1 MYRVSAM
8 KWMIM
13 PYQRYFDFN
22 GRSQRMEYWMFM
34 LFYVLVCIIFGFFL
48 IVGLVGANLE
58 TSQMPGPAFWVGF
71 AGLMLF
77 LLCSLIPSI
86 AVTVRRFHD
95 QNLSGWMYLLGF
107 IPYVGGIVVWVFMCL
122 DGTQGDNRFGMDPK
136 GRGLEGVFA

>member
-1 MYRVSAM
+1 M

-13 PYQRYFDFN
+13 PYQRYFDFS
-22 GRSQRMEYWMFM
+22 GRSQRMEYWMFL

-48 IVGLVGANLE
+48 IAGLVGTNLE
-58 TSQMPGPAFWVGF
+58 ANRMPGPAFWVGL

-77 LLCSLIPSI
+77 LLGSLIPSI

-95 QNLSGWMYLLGF
+95 QDLSGWMYLLGF